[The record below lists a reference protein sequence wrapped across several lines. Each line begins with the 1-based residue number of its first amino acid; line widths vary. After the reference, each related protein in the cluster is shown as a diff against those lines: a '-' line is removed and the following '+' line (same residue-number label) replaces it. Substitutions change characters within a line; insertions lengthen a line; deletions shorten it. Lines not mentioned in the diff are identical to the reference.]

1 MTDEG
6 KAFTDTQN
14 LLSAWIKS
22 ATEFWGSMLQASPP
36 PNGKS
41 ADRASATADFMDKS
55 RSRESFE
62 SVLKTWQT
70 LSSVAGDDRAMEAF
84 YNLGHTMPDV
94 LMKMVRASWQSF
106 FNFQQKFIDKAG
118 RIGRSTQAYSF
129 DNLDEDAFK
138 AWTDVYDKEFRQFFY
153 IPQLGLTRYY
163 QEKVNRAVDKFN
175 KFQTAFGEFLTVFY
189 MPMEKSMRVLQDE
202 VAKSAESGNLSED
215 YNTYYRLWV
224 KILEGHYMTLYKSPE
239 YLSLMHK
246 TLAAL
251 EDFLVAREAITQDVL
266 KVLAVPTQ
274 KDLDEL
280 YREIYHLKK
289 KLRESEKPPQPQEVN

>member
-1 MTDEG
+1 LAEL
-6 KAFTDTQN
+6 F
-14 LLSAWIKS
+14 
-22 ATEFWGSMLQASPP
+22 
-36 PNGKS
+36 
-41 ADRASATADFMDKS
+41 
-55 RSRESFE
+55 
-62 SVLKTWQT
+62 
-70 LSSVAGDDRAMEAF
+70 
-84 YNLGHTMPDV
+84 H
-94 LMKMVRASWQSF
+94 
-106 FNFQQKFIDKAG
+106 
-118 RIGRSTQAYSF
+118 SF